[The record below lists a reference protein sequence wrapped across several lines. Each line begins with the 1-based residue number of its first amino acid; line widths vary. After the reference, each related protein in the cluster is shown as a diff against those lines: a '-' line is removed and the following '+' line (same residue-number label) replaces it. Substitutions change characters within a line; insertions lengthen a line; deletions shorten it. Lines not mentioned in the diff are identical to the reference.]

1 MLQAQALQMAGVVPL
16 VVLVTVGQPLETVV
30 ILAVVVAG
38 ALVVDPVMDLRGLV
52 ERLFKK
58 QRLTL

>member
-30 ILAVVVAG
+30 MLAAVVAG
-38 ALVVDPVMDLRGLV
+38 AQTAGLAMALAALV
-52 ERLFKK
+52 ERLCRK